1 MRSAFHSSVSTERPG
16 APRTS
21 PRPAPGTKTV
31 APCNGG
37 VHKGTVDTGQVIAGR
52 YEILGELG
60 AGSAAVV
67 YRAVDRERRD
77 EVALKLLRPRGLG
90 DPESFL
96 AAFHHEFRLLTRLS
110 HPHLVRVHDFGL
122 TRLPDG
128 SGEAPWYTMDLVRGL
143 PADEALG
150 PAPDWRRLAR
160 VADAVADALGM
171 LHARGLVHRDVT
183 CGNILVGEDPGSD
196 PPPVWLM
203 DLGLASRVRE
213 ETGETLRGT
222 PATVAPETL
231 RAGTVDGR
239 ADLYSLGCVLYR
251 LATGQDPF
259 VGRDPWEILRGHVA
273 TPPVPPREL
282 NPDVP
287 PSLEELILSLL
298 EKDPARRPPTAEAV
312 RERLAD
318 LAGRT
323 PGRGAPLSRA
333 LAPSFAGREREMD
346 VFAQALGELDRGRGE
361 VLLLAGVP
369 GSGRSRLL
377 AEMRLAARLEG
388 RPATRVGTLDVPPR
402 PFGAVDDLVARL
414 SRERDPSGGAG
425 GAGNGIQR
433 RIDSLAGL
441 LAGGPSA
448 VLVDDAD
455 RLDGPSREVL
465 AGLAA
470 RAREGLVPLLL
481 VLAFRTAPGE
491 EDPLAERLLAGGPA
505 RRVELRP
512 LEPAAVGRVAA
523 SMLGRPDLPPAWANA
538 LAEAS
543 GGLPGR
549 LVEIVRALVRAG
561 RVGPGAP
568 LPGDPREALAG
579 LGETAASRAARL
591 AAEWDRLGPAARAVL
606 AALGVAGGEPV
617 PVADVGRL
625 EPRAGTSPEAV
636 GELVEAGLARRIVE
650 PGRPVRLSLAV
661 PSLAPAILERVPAA
675 ERRALHRRMADL
687 LAGDPEAAET
697 RAFHLEA
704 AGERERALDLR
715 IEAADRALAQGI
727 PREAARIADD
737 ALAALPGEGSAHRE
751 AALRRIRAQALAD
764 AAAHGE
770 AEAEFRRALAAA
782 EAAGDSLDRASCLG
796 ALGAFLGSRGRAGE
810 ALWSLEEA
818 LALLDEIGDTA
829 GGGRVLLEM
838 GRILAAAGRPG
849 EAEQRLAAALRQ
861 ARRADRPELEAEIL
875 LALGELAARA
885 GRGDEAGEHYRSAE
899 TAARRAGVPATR
911 SAARRGK
918 ILALMAAGRIPEAMV
933 EAERW
938 LEQARQAGSLAAEAE
953 ALSLAG
959 RLAARGGRRG
969 EALAQLDRAIELR
982 RRLGQAAEA
991 AVLMAEAAGL
1001 LLERGQ
1007 PRAAR
1012 VRAEEALSL
1021 ARRAGSDPA
1030 RRLASR
1036 VLGRVAAF
1044 LGAPDA
1050 ASRHLE
1056 EAAPDPA
1063 ERSLLLGLACLGAGQ
1078 ADRARQALQEACFL
1092 ARRRHLP
1099 GIEEEGLALLAEA
1112 YLVLRE
1118 DERARLALRKLRAA
1132 AREPGPEAAAL
1143 GRLVAAERELAL
1155 PDGDMALAR
1164 DEAERAAE
1172 ILVERE
1178 RGDLAWRAFAALAA
1192 AARRLGDVD
1201 LARRAGAEAFRR
1213 LDALLVAL
1221 PEGERARWER
1231 RPRVRAVLE
1240 ARERDVPAPAAAA
1253 DSPATSAGDLPRRVR
1268 VLERLLEINRVLN
1281 STLELGP
1288 LLRSLLDTAIELT
1301 GAERGF
1307 LLLDEGGSAS
1317 MEVARGEGGAD
1328 LSGADRE
1335 MSRSVARQVMRE
1347 ERPLLAH
1354 DARSDPRLAASR
1366 SVHALRIRSILATPL
1381 RVRGRIAGALVLD
1394 SRSVA
1399 GMFGP
1404 EDQEIL
1410 VRLADQAGIALA
1422 NARLVEELRRQAA
1435 EIRRLN
1441 ERLRETIEE
1450 QKVEILEKQS
1460 NLEVR
1465 FRFDCMIG
1473 ASPAMQRVYRSL
1485 EKILETEIP
1494 VLVTGESG
1502 TGKDLVARVLH
1513 YNGPRREKRFVTVN
1527 CAALTDTLLESELF
1541 GHRRGAFTGAD
1552 RDRKGLFEQA
1562 DGGTLF
1568 LDEIGEMPL
1577 HLQPKLL
1584 RAIQFGEIRRVG
1596 EDTPRHVDV
1605 RIVAA
1610 TNRDLARAVEE
1621 GGFREDLFYRLD
1633 VARIHLPALRERME
1647 DIGLLVE
1654 HFLEQAA
1661 RQAGAPAKR
1670 IEPAALRL
1678 FLRHDWPGNVREL
1691 ENEVLKLATFTEGEV
1706 ITEVDVLENA
1716 TFLEKRA
1723 RRRPPGA
1730 GDAGQAAVPTLEQA
1744 EIEQIRQALRAA
1756 KGNRTRAARMLGID
1770 RSTLY
1775 RKLRRLRDQLG
1786 EDL

>member
-1 MRSAFHSSVSTERPG
+1 M
-16 APRTS
+16 
-21 PRPAPGTKTV
+21 
-31 APCNGG
+31 
-37 VHKGTVDTGQVIAGR
+37 DTGHVIAGR
-52 YEILGELG
+52 YELLGELG
-60 AGSAAVV
+60 AGAAAVV
-67 YRAVDRERRD
+67 YRAVDRETRE

-96 AAFHHEFRLLTRLS
+96 AAFHHEFRLLTRIA
-110 HPHLVRVHDFGL
+110 HPHLVRVYDFGL
-122 TRLPDG
+122 ARLPDG
-128 SGEAPWYTMDLVRGL
+128 SGEAPWYTMDLVRGR
-143 PADEALG
+143 PADEVLG

-160 VADAVADALGM
+160 VADAVADALGI
-171 LHARGLVHRDVT
+171 LHGEGLVHRDVT
-183 CGNILVGEDPGSD
+183 CGNILVGEDPDGD

-203 DLGLASRVRE
+203 DLGLAGTVRE

-259 VGRDPWEILRGHVA
+259 VGRDPWEILRAHLA
-273 TPPVPPREL
+273 TLPVPPREL
-282 NPDVP
+282 NPEIP
-287 PSLEELILSLL
+287 PSLEELILALL
-298 EKDPARRPPTAEAV
+298 EKDPARRPPTVEAV

-323 PGRGAPLSRA
+323 LGRGAPLHRP

-346 VFAQALGELDRGRGE
+346 VFREALSAVSQGRGE
-361 VLLLAGVP
+361 VLLLAGAP
-369 GSGRSRLL
+369 GSGRTRLL
-377 AEMRLAARLEG
+377 DEMRLAARLEG
-388 RPATRVGTLDVPPR
+388 RPAVLVGALEVPPR
-402 PFGAVDDLVARL
+402 PFGTIDALLARL
-414 SRERDPSGGAG
+414 SREQDPSGEVEVEVAG
-425 GAGNGIQR
+425 DGIQR
-433 RIDSLAGL
+433 RVDRLAGL

-448 VLVDDAD
+448 VLVDDAE
-455 RLDGPSREVL
+455 RLDAPSREVF

-470 RAREGLVPLLL
+470 RARDGLVPLLL
-481 VLAFRTAPGE
+481 VLAFRRDGDR

-505 RRVELRP
+505 RRLELRP
-512 LEPAAVGRVAA
+512 LAPGAVARVAA
-523 SMLGRPDLPPAWANA
+523 SMLGRPELSPPWDEV

-549 LVEIVRALVRAG
+549 LVDLVGALVRAG
-561 RVGPGAP
+561 RTGPGAP
-568 LPGDPREALAG
+568 LPGDPRAALADLAEAG
-579 LGETAASRAARL
+579 ARP
-591 AAEWDRLGPAARAVL
+591 AGRIGAEWDRLGPAARAIL
-606 AALGVAGGEPV
+606 AALAVAGGEPV
-617 PVADVGRL
+617 AVADLRRL
-625 EPRAGTSPEAV
+625 EPRAGAEPEAV
-636 GELVEAGLARRIVE
+636 GRLVEAGLVRRILE
-650 PGRPVRLSLAV
+650 PGRPVRLALAT
-661 PSLAPAILERVPAA
+661 PALAQAVLDRVPGG
-675 ERRALHRRMADL
+675 ERSVLHLRMAEL
-687 LAGDPEAAET
+687 LAGDPAAAEA
-697 RAFHLEA
+697 RARHLEA
-704 AGERERALDLR
+704 AGERDRALDLR
-715 IEAADRALAQGI
+715 IEAADRALALGI
-727 PREAARIADD
+727 PREAARIAGE
-737 ALAALPGEGSAHRE
+737 ALEGLREGGSPHRE
-751 AALRRIRAQALAD
+751 AALRRIRAQALAEEG
-764 AAAHGE
+764 AHGE
-770 AEAEFRRALAAA
+770 AEPEFRRALAAA
-782 EAAGDSLDRASCLG
+782 EASGDSLDRAACLG
-796 ALGAFLGSRGRAGE
+796 ALGAFLGSRGRTDE
-810 ALWSLEEA
+810 ALRHLDEA

-829 GGGRVLLEM
+829 GGGRILLEI
-838 GRILAAAGRPG
+838 GRILVAAGRPV
-849 EAEQRLAAALRQ
+849 EAEDRLGAALRQ
-861 ARRADRPELEAEIL
+861 ARRADRPDLEAEIL

-885 GRGDEAGEHYRSAE
+885 GRSDEAGEHYRAAE
-899 TAARRAGVPATR
+899 TAAQRAGVPGTR
-911 SAARRGK
+911 AAARRGK
-918 ILALMAAGRIPEAMV
+918 ILALMASGRIPEAMA

-938 LEQARQAGSLAAEAE
+938 LDQARQAGSLAAEAE
-953 ALSLAG
+953 ARTLAG

-969 EALAQLDRAIELR
+969 EALSQLDRAIDLR
-982 RRLGQAAEA
+982 RRLGQAADA
-991 AVLMAEAAGL
+991 ALLMAEAAGL

-1012 VRAEEALSL
+1012 LRAEEARSL
-1021 ARRAGSDPA
+1021 ARRAGSEAALREAERTLA
-1030 RRLASR
+1030 RI
-1036 VLGRVAAF
+1036 AAT

-1050 ASRHLE
+1050 TLRHLE
-1056 EAAPDPA
+1056 AAGADPA
-1063 ERSLLLGLACLGAGQ
+1063 ERSLLLGRAALRAGQ

-1092 ARRRHLP
+1092 ARRRRLP
-1099 GIEEEGLALLAEA
+1099 EIEDEGLALLAEA

-1118 DERARLALRKLRAA
+1118 DERAQLALRKLRAA

-1155 PDGDMALAR
+1155 PDGDMVLAR

-1172 ILVERE
+1172 VLVERE

-1201 LARRAGAEAFRR
+1201 LARRAGGEAFRR

-1240 ARERDVPAPAAAA
+1240 AREEDGPRPAAPAPG
-1253 DSPATSAGDLPRRVR
+1253 SAPPGDLPRRVQ
-1268 VLERLLEINRVLN
+1268 VLERLLEINRALN

-1288 LLRSLLDTAIELT
+1288 LLRTLLDTAIELT

-1307 LLLDEGGSAS
+1307 LLLEQGGNAS

-1354 DARSDPRLAASR
+1354 DAQADPRLAASR

-1381 RVRGRIAGALVLD
+1381 RIRGRVAGALVLD

-1422 NARLVEELRRQAA
+1422 NARLVDELRRQAE

-1450 QKVEILEKQS
+1450 QKIEILEKQS

-1541 GHRRGAFTGAD
+1541 GHRRGAFTGAE

-1610 TNRDLARAVEE
+1610 TNRDLAQAVAE
-1621 GGFREDLFYRLD
+1621 GSFREDLFYRLD
-1633 VARIHLPALRERME
+1633 VARIHLPPLRERME

-1661 RQAGAPAKR
+1661 HRSGAPPKR

-1691 ENEVLKLATFTEGEV
+1691 ENEVLKLATFTEGDV

-1716 TFLEKRA
+1716 TFLEKKA
-1723 RRRPPGA
+1723 RRRGSAPAAAGAPP
-1730 GDAGQAAVPTLEQA
+1730 VPTLEEA

-1775 RKLRRLRDQLG
+1775 RKLKRLRDQLG

>member
-1 MRSAFHSSVSTERPG
+1 MNE
-16 APRTS
+16 
-21 PRPAPGTKTV
+21 
-31 APCNGG
+31 
-37 VHKGTVDTGQVIAGR
+37 GQVIAGR
-52 YEILGELG
+52 YELLGELG
-60 AGSAAVV
+60 AGAAAIV
-67 YRAVDRERRD
+67 YRAVDRETRE

-96 AAFHHEFRLLTRLS
+96 AAFHHEFRLLTRLA

-122 TRLPDG
+122 ARLPDG
-128 SGEAPWYTMDLVRGL
+128 SGEAPFYTMDLVHGR
-143 PADEALG
+143 PADEVLG
-150 PAPDWRRLAR
+150 PAPDWRCLAR
-160 VADAVADALGM
+160 VADAVADALGA
-171 LHARGLVHRDVT
+171 LHAEGLVHRDVT
-183 CGNILVGEDPGSD
+183 CGNVLVGEALDAD

-203 DLGLASRVRE
+203 DLGLAGRIRE
-213 ETGETLRGT
+213 ESGETLRGT

-231 RAGTVDGR
+231 RAGVVDGR

-259 VGRDPWEILRGHVA
+259 VGRDPWEILRAHLS

-282 NPDVP
+282 NPEIP
-287 PSLEELILSLL
+287 PSLEELVLALL

-318 LAGRT
+318 LAGRA
-323 PGRGAPLSRA
+323 PGRGVPHRRP

-346 VFAQALGELDRGRGE
+346 VFREALAAVNRGRGE

-369 GSGRSRLL
+369 GSGRTRLL
-377 AEMRLAARLEG
+377 DEMRLAARLEG
-388 RPATRVGTLDVPPR
+388 RPAFVVGALDVPPR
-402 PFGAVDDLVARL
+402 PFGAVDALLAEL
-414 SRERDPSGGAG
+414 ARERDPAG
-425 GAGNGIQR
+425 EVESAGNGIER
-433 RIDSLAGL
+433 RVDRLAGL

-455 RLDGPSREVL
+455 RLDTPSREVL

-470 RAREGLVPLLL
+470 RARDGLVPVLL
-481 VLAFRTAPGE
+481 VLAFRRDEGGD
-491 EDPLAERLLAGGPA
+491 DPLAERLLAGGPA
-505 RRVELRP
+505 RRLELRP
-512 LEPAAVGRVAA
+512 LAPGEASRVAA
-523 SMLGRPDLPPAWANA
+523 SMLGRPELPPAWEAA
-538 LAEAS
+538 LAEET
-543 GGLPGR
+543 GGLPRR
-549 LVEIVRALVRAG
+549 LVDLVGALVRAG
-561 RVGPGAP
+561 RTGPGAP
-568 LPGDPREALAG
+568 LPEDPRTALAG
-579 LGETAASRAARL
+579 LREAAAPLAARI
-591 AAEWDRLGPAARAVL
+591 AQEWERLGPGARAIL
-606 AALGVAGGEPV
+606 ASLAVAGGEPV
-617 PVADVGRL
+617 AVADLRRL
-625 EPRAGTSPEAV
+625 EPRVGAEPEAV
-636 GELVEAGLARRIVE
+636 GRLVEAGLVRRLVA
-650 PGRPVRLSLAV
+650 PGRPVRLAPASPALG
-661 PSLAPAILERVPAA
+661 PAILERIPEA
-675 ERRALHRRMADL
+675 ERSILHRRMADL
-687 LAGDPEAAET
+687 LAGDPAAAET
-697 RAFHLEA
+697 RARHLEA
-704 AGERERALDLR
+704 AGEEDRARDLR
-715 IEAADRALAQGI
+715 IEAAERALALGI
-727 PREAARIADD
+727 PREAARIAGE
-737 ALAALPGEGSAHRE
+737 ALDRLREGESPHRE
-751 AALRRIRAQALAD
+751 AALRRIRAQALAE
-764 AAAHGE
+764 AGAHGE
-770 AEAEFRRALAAA
+770 AEPEFRRALAAA
-782 EAAGDSLDRASCLG
+782 EASGDSLDRAACLG
-796 ALGAFLGSRGRAGE
+796 ALGAFLGSRGRTDE
-810 ALWSLEEA
+810 ALRHLEEA

-829 GGGRVLLEM
+829 GGGRVLLEI
-838 GRILAAAGRPG
+838 GRILVAAGRPA
-849 EAEQRLAAALRQ
+849 EAEERLGAALRQ
-861 ARRADRPELEAEIL
+861 ARRADRPDLEAEIL

-885 GRGDEAGEHYRSAE
+885 GRGDEAGEHYRAAE
-899 TAARRAGVPATR
+899 TAAQRAGVSATR
-911 SAARRGK
+911 AAARRGK
-918 ILALMAAGRIPEAMV
+918 ILALMATGRIPEAMA

-938 LEQARQAGSLAAEAE
+938 LEQARQAGSVAAEAE
-953 ALSLAG
+953 ARALAG

-991 AVLMAEAAGL
+991 ALLMAEAAGL

-1012 VRAEEALSL
+1012 VRAEEARSL
-1021 ARRAGSDPA
+1021 ARRAGSDA
-1030 RRLASR
+1030 ALREAER
-1036 VLGRVAAF
+1036 VLARIAAT
-1044 LGAPDA
+1044 LGTPDA
-1050 ASRHLE
+1050 TVRHLD
-1056 EAAPDPA
+1056 AADPDPA
-1063 ERSLLLGLACLGAGQ
+1063 ERSLLLGRAALAAGQ

-1092 ARRRHLP
+1092 ARRRRLP
-1099 GIEEEGLALLAEA
+1099 EIEDEGLALLAEA
-1112 YLVLRE
+1112 YLALRE
-1118 DERARLALRKLRAA
+1118 DERAQLALRKLRAA

-1155 PDGDMALAR
+1155 PDGDMVLAR

-1172 ILVERE
+1172 VLVERE

-1201 LARRAGAEAFRR
+1201 LARRAAGEAFRR

-1240 ARERDVPAPAAAA
+1240 ARVEEGPRPAAPAAGA
-1253 DSPATSAGDLPRRVR
+1253 PPAGDLARRVS
-1268 VLERLLEINRVLN
+1268 VLERLLEINRALN

-1288 LLRSLLDTAIELT
+1288 LLRTLLDTAIELT

-1307 LLLDEGGSAS
+1307 LLLEQGGNAS

-1328 LSGADRE
+1328 LSGTDRE

-1354 DARSDPRLAASR
+1354 DAQDDPRLAASR

-1381 RVRGRIAGALVLD
+1381 RVRGRVAGALVLD

-1422 NARLVEELRRQAA
+1422 NARLVEELRRQAE

-1450 QKVEILEKQS
+1450 QKIEILEKQS

-1610 TNRDLARAVEE
+1610 TNRDLAEAVAE
-1621 GGFREDLFYRLD
+1621 GSFREDLFYRLD
-1633 VARIHLPALRERME
+1633 VARIHLPPLRERME

-1661 RQAGAPAKR
+1661 RKAGGSPRR

-1691 ENEVLKLATFTEGEV
+1691 ENEVLKLATFTEGDV

-1716 TFLEKRA
+1716 TFLEKKA
-1723 RRRPPGA
+1723 RRRAPAPAA
-1730 GDAGQAAVPTLEQA
+1730 GGDAAVPTLEEA

-1756 KGNRTRAARMLGID
+1756 QGNRTKAARMLGID

-1775 RKLRRLRDQLG
+1775 RKLKRLRDQLG